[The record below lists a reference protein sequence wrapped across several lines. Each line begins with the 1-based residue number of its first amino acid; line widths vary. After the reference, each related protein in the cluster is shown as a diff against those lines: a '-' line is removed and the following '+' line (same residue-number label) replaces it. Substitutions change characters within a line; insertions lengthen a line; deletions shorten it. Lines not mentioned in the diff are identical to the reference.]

1 MELHLMHFLIVCP
14 LVFLAGFVDAVAG
27 GGGLISLPAYM
38 IAGLPVHF
46 AIGTNKLSSGMGTT
60 LATARFA
67 KNGYIAW
74 KNALLC
80 IVTAL
85 IGSSLGAKLALQLDD
100 YYFKRLILVILP
112 CTALYLTF
120 GKPFVGE
127 KESFPV
133 RKMILFSA
141 LIAFIIG
148 IYDGFYGPGTGTFL
162 LLLLTGIAHM
172 GLKEA
177 NGITKAINLTTNLTA
192 LAVYLMNGKVIFLLG
207 LIAGI
212 FSIAGNYLG
221 TRCFDKGG
229 AKFVKPLM
237 MVVLVIFFI
246 KTLTEILGACYISAK
261 SDPAERKYGDPLGPT
276 YEMLR
281 KRKTPEQIMESAS
294 RTIRDL
300 SDRLTVDGF
309 KEWYEKRQK

>member
-100 YYFKRLILVILP
+100 YYFKRLILTNRC
-112 CTALYLTF
+112 CTYVL
-120 GKPFVGE
+120 VGRRQYPIDGYRTR
-127 KESFPV
+127 S
-133 RKMILFSA
+133 S
-141 LIAFIIG
+141 
-148 IYDGFYGPGTGTFL
+148 YD
-162 LLLLTGIAHM
+162 
-172 GLKEA
+172 
-177 NGITKAINLTTNLTA
+177 INLWDI
-192 LAVYLMNGKVIFLLG
+192 YCCSE
-207 LIAGI
+207 
-212 FSIAGNYLG
+212 SIGY
-221 TRCFDKGG
+221 R
-229 AKFVKPLM
+229 
-237 MVVLVIFFI
+237 
-246 KTLTEILGACYISAK
+246 
-261 SDPAERKYGDPLGPT
+261 
-276 YEMLR
+276 
-281 KRKTPEQIMESAS
+281 
-294 RTIRDL
+294 
-300 SDRLTVDGF
+300 
-309 KEWYEKRQK
+309 